1 MFSCP
6 DLTSDFSDLGWGTA
20 ILRGMILKSIVA
32 PMNTAHQLMFRML
45 QYQTFK
51 TICEPGLSMLLKW
64 YQIRSVHCYNKLP
77 RRPEILSPY
86 EGYLWISNL
95 HLKKLFSTTLIQA
108 PGKKMGNNFERVLL
122 SSPVCLIYRKLTI
135 LKKYRCVFEELQ
147 WYEVSHGGIQFF
159 SNFGLK
165 PQTTLV
171 TSTVCLIHRELTKLQ
186 KVDYTDLCKWRI
198 SGHVRLAMAEYDSA

>member
-1 MFSCP
+1 M
-6 DLTSDFSDLGWGTA
+6 
-20 ILRGMILKSIVA
+20 
-32 PMNTAHQLMFRML
+32 
-45 QYQTFK
+45 
-51 TICEPGLSMLLKW
+51 
-64 YQIRSVHCYNKLP
+64 
-77 RRPEILSPY
+77 
-86 EGYLWISNL
+86 ISNSQCPL
-95 HLKKLFSTTLIQA
+95 LQQASKKTGNSISLWRLPLNLQSPPQEIIFNDIDTSTW
-108 PGKKMGNNFERVLL
+108 KKMGNNFERVLL

-186 KVDYTDLCKWRI
+186 KVDYRSVQMKNFWAREV
-198 SGHVRLAMAEYDSA
+198 SHGRVRFCLSFGRNLKIIIFTSSICLIHRELPTLQKAEHRCVQMRVVMEYNSAQIVIEA